1 MPVRFIDGVGKLFD
15 IFKSR
20 GWTSVSV
27 LALRSNIEL
36 AVGADERT
44 VSHYITLMEK
54 HGFISW
60 NKAQELWLLNF
71 ERAYELML

>member
-1 MPVRFIDGVGKLFD
+1 MPVRFIDGVEKLFD
-15 IFKSR
+15 VFKSR
-20 GWTSVSV
+20 GWVSVSHDS
-27 LALRSNIEL
+27 LRSNIEL

-60 NKAQELWLLNF
+60 DKGQELWLLNF